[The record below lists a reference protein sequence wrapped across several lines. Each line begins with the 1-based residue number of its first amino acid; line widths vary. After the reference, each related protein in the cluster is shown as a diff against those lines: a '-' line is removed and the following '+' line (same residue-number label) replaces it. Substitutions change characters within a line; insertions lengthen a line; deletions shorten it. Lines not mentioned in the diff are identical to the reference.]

1 MSGIG
6 MLADA
11 SLRQLAEASQRAAA
25 MALAAAV
32 VLTKGL
38 QR

>member
-1 MSGIG
+1 
-6 MLADA
+6 MLAAA
-11 SLRQLAEASQRAAA
+11 SLRQLAEASLRAAA
-25 MALAAAV
+25 MTLATAV